1 MVRELVTKLFGKLP
15 YRHINPTTIVAQG
28 AAVQAACRLRDADVE
43 EVILTDVCPYTLG
56 IESSSGNINGLFS
69 PIIERNTIVPTSKVK
84 RFYTLSPQQKNIILS
99 VYQGENPRVENN
111 VLIDKFEVPLTPMDK
126 IQGIDV
132 RFSYDLNGLL
142 EVDVVLLE
150 TGTFHG
156 KVIDHSPIGLTDKQ
170 KQESHDR
177 LAALKIHPRDE
188 MPNRTLLARLE
199 QAWAQSLGDERLLI
213 GSYIQVFMEVL
224 EQQNPEEIEQI
235 RSEIEVNLS
244 ELNR

>member
-1 MVRELVTKLFGKLP
+1 
-15 YRHINPTTIVAQG
+15 
-28 AAVQAACRLRDADVE
+28 
-43 EVILTDVCPYTLG
+43 
-56 IESSSGNINGLFS
+56 
-69 PIIERNTIVPTSKVK
+69 
-84 RFYTLSPQQKNIILS
+84 
-99 VYQGENPRVENN
+99 
-111 VLIDKFEVPLTPMDK
+111 MDK

-177 LAALKIHPRDE
+177 LVVLKIHPRDE

-199 QAWAQSLGDERLLI
+199 RAWAQALGDERLLI
-213 GSYIQVFMEVL
+213 QSYIEAFLEVL
-224 EQQNPEEIEQI
+224 EQQNQEEIEKI
-235 RSEIEVNLS
+235 RNEIEKDLN